1 MGTAVT
7 IDMFSDS
14 EGFRPGENEM
24 KINFALA
31 GAFVVG
37 VALSAGAQ
45 TTSTTSYYVVQDVK
59 TKKCEIV
66 DQKPVSREM
75 TVVGGDGVI
84 YHSRVEAENALKT
97 VKVCHTE

>member
-1 MGTAVT
+1 
-7 IDMFSDS
+7 
-14 EGFRPGENEM
+14 M
-24 KINFALA
+24 KVNLALA

-45 TTSTTSYYVVQDVK
+45 TSTTTTSYYVVQDVK

-66 DQKPVSREM
+66 DQKPVTKEM

-84 YHSRVEAENALKT
+84 YHTRVEAESALKT
-97 VKVCHTE
+97 VKICHTE

>member
-1 MGTAVT
+1 
-7 IDMFSDS
+7 
-14 EGFRPGENEM
+14 M
-24 KINFALA
+24 KVNLALA
-31 GAFVVG
+31 GAFIVG

-45 TTSTTSYYVVQDVK
+45 TTTTTSYYVVQDAK

-66 DQKPVSREM
+66 DQKPVAKEM

-84 YHSRVEAENALKT
+84 YHTRVEAETALKT

>member
-1 MGTAVT
+1 
-7 IDMFSDS
+7 
-14 EGFRPGENEM
+14 M
-24 KINFALA
+24 KVNLALA

-37 VALSAGAQ
+37 VVLSAGAQ
-45 TTSTTSYYVVQDVK
+45 TTTTTSYYVVQDVK

-66 DQKPVSREM
+66 DQKPVAKEM

-84 YHSRVEAENALKT
+84 YHTRVEAETAMKT